1 MTGAMKLVVV
11 VLLALGTF
19 ACGGK
24 KQPQTTTSQSKIE
37 GTGGS
42 TYGGASYG
50 GNAYGGSKYGH
61 H

>member
-1 MTGAMKLVVV
+1 MTDAMKLVVV
-11 VLLALGTF
+11 VLLAFGTL

-24 KQPQTTTSQSKIE
+24 KQPQTTASQSKIE

-42 TYGGASYG
+42 TYGGKTYG